1 MNFKFA
7 VLATALVGWLASG
20 SSQASTLSYDLVLS
34 GGSSQIDGIFSVN
47 GSVPNSGQSGPL
59 QITSLSLNVGGT
71 SYNFASQLF
80 TPVATF
86 NNGALTSIEY
96 VGSADGF
103 KLDLG
108 TVGLNYVFYDFLN
121 TSYSSA
127 GSVLAS
133 GIGVSTTPLPS
144 GLPLFLTG
152 LAALGFLGWRK
163 KRMMQAA

>member
-1 MNFKFA
+1 MRFKFA
-7 VLATALVGWLASG
+7 LLATALFGWLASG
-20 SSQASTLSYDLVLS
+20 SSQASTLSYDLMLS
-34 GGSSQIDGIFSVN
+34 GGSNQIDGMFSVN
-47 GSVPNSGQSGPL
+47 GSVPNTGQSGPL

-71 SYNFASQLF
+71 SYNFASLFF

-96 VGSADGF
+96 LGAADGF

-108 TVGLNYVFYDFLN
+108 TQGLNYVFYDFLN
-121 TSYSSA
+121 SNYSSA
-127 GSVLAS
+127 GSVSAS
-133 GIGVSTTPLPS
+133 AVGVSTTPLPS

-152 LAALGFLGWRK
+152 LAALGVLGWRK